1 VNIKYEEIAMQLSKR
16 GVPTNTNKTIQL
28 SVGESEK
35 LYPLKKTRELLFNI
49 QERAKKE
56 GLLPKDYD
64 ILSKYKGR
72 FVWPLGDISPA
83 SSKEMQPKGASEFED
98 RVKALRSSLDT
109 GYIYELGAMI
119 GSTHGGSNKVLLSAG
134 DHRHAAMSRSDNYT
148 HALIDL
154 VQLDIDNNPDD
165 RMMHDLISTNS
176 NNHPPQWAMT
186 NKELIAFLYRTIK
199 REDNKHLFDMF
210 NVNVFGYSKKRCH
223 KLIKVYKDTITDSSL
238 KTVLTGLHQKM
249 EENSDVLGMYKNYK
263 NEQSIEQSNTLL
275 GINGDDIKDVELSMI
290 HRYLFNEMLNS
301 ANTNKKTRNIVLTN
315 TTSDFEISLDKLN
328 KKRASLF
335 NTDSFY
341 SAQSTVDGFRT
352 LDIPKK
358 NIELVKILGW
368 RAQHSSEDVSNL
380 IRVDD
385 KQQSTSV
392 TYQEALKLSS
402 LVI

>member
-1 VNIKYEEIAMQLSKR
+1 MKSKQR
-16 GVPTNTNKTIQL
+16 VVPKNTKKTLQL
-28 SVGESEK
+28 SVGESTK
-35 LYPLKKTRELLFNI
+35 LYPKKKTRELLFNI

-64 ILSKYKGR
+64 VLSKYKGR
-72 FVWPLGDISPA
+72 HLWPLTDIVPA

-98 RVKALRSSLDT
+98 RVKALQSSLDT

-176 NNHPPQWAMT
+176 NNHPPQWPMT

-199 REDNKHLFDMF
+199 RKDNKHLFNMF
-210 NVNVFGYSKKRCH
+210 NVNAFGYSKKRCH

-290 HRYLFNEMLNS
+290 HRYLFNEMLDS
-301 ANTNKKTRNIVLTN
+301 ANTDKKTRNIVLTN

-341 SAQSTVDGFRT
+341 SAQSTVDGFIK
-352 LDIPKK
+352 LGIPKE

-368 RAQHSSEDVSNL
+368 RAQHSSEDVSKL

-392 TYQEALKLSS
+392 TYKEALKLSS

>member
-1 VNIKYEEIAMQLSKR
+1 MTEFEAYIQFLALKLHFTSDHYDYFKYNGKHNASVASFEKRTDKRFFKRLAKRNI
-16 GVPTNTNKTIQL
+16 
-28 SVGESEK
+28 
-35 LYPLKKTRELLFNI
+35 NI
-49 QERAKKE
+49 VEYCVANLIDGKE
-56 GLLPKDYD
+56 W
-64 ILSKYKGR
+64 I
-72 FVWPLGDISPA
+72 
-83 SSKEMQPKGASEFED
+83 SEFED
-98 RVKALRSSLDT
+98 RVKALQSSLDT

-176 NNHPPQWAMT
+176 NNHPPQWPMT

-199 REDNKHLFDMF
+199 RKDNKHLFNMI
-210 NVNVFGYSKKRCH
+210 NVNAFGYSKKRCH

-290 HRYLFNEMLNS
+290 HRYLFNEMLDS
-301 ANTNKKTRNIVLTN
+301 ANTDKKTRNIVLTN

-341 SAQSTVDGFRT
+341 SAQSTVDGFIK
-352 LDIPKK
+352 LGIPKE

-368 RAQHSSEDVSNL
+368 RAQHSSEDVSKL

-392 TYQEALKLSS
+392 TYKEALKLSS